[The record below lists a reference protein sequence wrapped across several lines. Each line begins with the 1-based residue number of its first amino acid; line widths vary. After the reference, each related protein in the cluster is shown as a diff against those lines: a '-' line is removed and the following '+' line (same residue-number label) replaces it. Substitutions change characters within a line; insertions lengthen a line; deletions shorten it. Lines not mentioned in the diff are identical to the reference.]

1 MSIACEDTMS
11 NCRPRLV
18 ILTNIIAPARIP
30 LFSGL
35 ADHFEVVVLHGGTES
50 NRESWKEIGTGSSK
64 FASVKAWGWQ
74 IRTARR
80 ENGQI
85 FDKLHFHI
93 TPGYVWHLLRIKP
106 DIIVSAEM
114 GLRTLM
120 ALVYGTLFGK
130 PVWVW
135 WCGTCHT
142 ERNIGLMRTCVRAL
156 ISKWARHWI
165 SYGESSTEYL
175 LTLGIPPQ
183 RILQIQNAVDELR
196 FLAPAKPHF
205 DMQVRPVLL
214 HVGQLIARKGV
225 DALLRAAAVL
235 QREGHRFSLLLVGN
249 GPEREGLWRL
259 TVDLGLQNVFFVPA
273 LPPEKMPAI
282 YRSAD
287 VLVFPTLEDVWGL
300 VANEAVLSGLTV
312 LCSKY
317 AGCAQELFSPQSVF
331 DPENPAEFISKLR
344 DALCGRMPVP
354 DPARLLGTPQIV
366 SSLTEAFEGSRHQGK
381 RDRTYHASTSDLRA
395 AKL

>member
-1 MSIACEDTMS
+1 MNRKRTRVA
-11 NCRPRLV
+11 
-18 ILTNIIAPARIP
+18 ILTNMIAPARIP

-50 NRESWKEIGTGSSK
+50 NRDSWKETGTESRK
-64 FASVKAWGWQ
+64 FTGIKAWGWQ

-80 ENGQI
+80 EKGRI
-85 FDKLHFHI
+85 FDKLHFHV
-93 TPGYVWHLLRIKP
+93 TPGYVWHLLRINP
-106 DIIVSAEM
+106 DVIASTEM
-114 GLRTLM
+114 GLRTLI
-120 ALVYGTLFGK
+120 ALAYGALFGK

-135 WCGTCHT
+135 WGGTCHT
-142 ERNIGLMRTCVRAL
+142 ERNIGFMRVAVRFL
-156 ISKWARHWI
+156 ISKWAHHWI

-175 LTLGIPPQ
+175 LTLGIP
-183 RILQIQNAVDELR
+183 RASILQIQNAVDELR
-196 FLAPAKPHF
+196 FLTPTKPQL

-235 QREGHRFSLLLVGN
+235 QREGYRFSLLLVGD
-249 GPEREGLWRL
+249 GPGREDLCRL

-273 LPPEKMPAI
+273 LPPETMPAV

-331 DPENPAEFISKLR
+331 DPENPADFISKLR
-344 DALCGRMPVP
+344 EALCGRMPAP
-354 DPARLLGTPQIV
+354 DPARLLTTPQIV
-366 SSLTEAFEGSRHQGK
+366 RSLTEAFEGSRDQRK
-381 RDRTYHASTSDLRA
+381 RDRSYRASTSNLRA